1 VTRARSLEQQSAPSM
16 SGGAA
21 GSPRRAA
28 RERSVAPRAHRDKT
42 RLQKQGRRTSAS
54 CEGAAQESL
63 ERGTTGERP
72 PIIRPTDAPR
82 VRQAE
87 SMLICD
93 KRSHCAA

>member
-1 VTRARSLEQQSAPSM
+1 VARQARHDEPHEKEASRRARIAIKPACESRVEERA
-16 SGGAA
+16 
-21 GSPRRAA
+21 RRAK
-28 RERSVAPRAHRDKT
+28 APRNT
-42 RLQKQGRRTSAS
+42 
-54 CEGAAQESL
+54 SL
-63 ERGTTGERP
+63 ERGKTGERP